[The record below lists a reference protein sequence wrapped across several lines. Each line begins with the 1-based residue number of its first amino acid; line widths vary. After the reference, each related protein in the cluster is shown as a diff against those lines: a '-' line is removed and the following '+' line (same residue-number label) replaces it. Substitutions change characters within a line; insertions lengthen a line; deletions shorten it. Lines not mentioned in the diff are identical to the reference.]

1 MRILN
6 GFELL
11 KTRVKVVGIGL
22 ALGPQMVLMSHTYAQ
37 ACSTFGGTMSPTKF
51 LLNEDQIPKSWLNI
65 VPYLPSPPPPAL
77 HPGTKQPA
85 GPDDFA
91 PLFPMDLIMQEVSMD
106 RSIDIPEAVM
116 DVYRLWRPTPLYRA
130 HRLEKAL
137 GTPAHIYYKYE
148 GTSPAGSHKP
158 NTAVPQA
165 YYNKMAG
172 VKKLT
177 TETGAGQW
185 GTALAFACAQ
195 FDLECEVWQVR
206 ASYDAKPYRRLMMET
221 FGATVHPSP
230 SDLTNSGRTIL
241 AQDPNSPGS
250 LGIAISE
257 AVEVAAPDGDTRYA
271 LGSVLNHVL
280 MHQTVIGQEALKQFE
295 MAGEYPD
302 VIYGCVGGGS
312 NFGGLVFPFLAEKLQ
327 GRGNPRIVAVEPA
340 ACPSM
345 TKGTY
350 AYDFGDTAGMTP
362 LMKMHTLGKDFIP
375 DTIHAGGLRY
385 HGMSPLVSHIYE
397 LGLIEAE
404 SKNQLDCFA
413 AGVQFA
419 RTEGIVP
426 APEPTHALAACI
438 EEALRCKET
447 GESKVI
453 LTALCGHGMLDMAAY
468 DAYISGKLVDFD
480 YPEEAIKKALAGLPV
495 V

>member
-1 MRILN
+1 M
-6 GFELL
+6 
-11 KTRVKVVGIGL
+11 T
-22 ALGPQMVLMSHTYAQ
+22 
-37 ACSTFGGTMSPTKF
+37 TKF
-51 LLNEDQIPKSWLNI
+51 TLDESQIPRAWLNI
-65 VPYLPSPPPPAL
+65 APHLPSPMPPAL
-77 HPGTKQPA
+77 HPGTHQPA

-91 PLFPMDLIMQEVSMD
+91 PIFVMDLIMQEVTQEAHVE
-106 RSIDIPEAVM
+106 IPEPVL

-137 GTPAHIYYKYE
+137 GTPAHLYYKYE

-165 YYNKMAG
+165 YYNAKAG
-172 VKKLT
+172 VTKLT

-195 FDLECEVWQVR
+195 FGLECEVWQVR

-230 SDLTNSGRTIL
+230 STLTNSGRAIL
-241 AQDPNSPGS
+241 AATPDSPGS

-257 AVEVAAPDGDTRYA
+257 AVEVAASSGDQVKYA

-280 MHQTVIGQEALKQFE
+280 LHQTVIGQEALLQFE
-295 MAGEYPD
+295 KAGEYPD
-302 VIYGCVGGGS
+302 VIFGCVGGGS
-312 NFGGLVFPFLAEKLQ
+312 NFGGLTLPFLAENLA
-327 GRGNPRIVAVEPA
+327 GRQKTRIVAVEPA

-345 TKGTY
+345 TKGVY

-385 HGMSPLVSHIYE
+385 HGMSPLVSHLFE

-404 SKNQLDCFA
+404 SQNQLDCFA

-426 APEPTHALAACI
+426 APEPTHALASMVQ
-438 EEALRCKET
+438 EALRCKES

-453 LTALCGHGMLDMAAY
+453 LTALCGHGLLDLAAY
-468 DAYISGKLVDFD
+468 ENYLAGKLVDYA
-480 YPEEAIKKALAGLPV
+480 YPEEAIRAALAGLPV